1 VACVPAFADPTG
13 LSLGAGPALQR
24 GASMATDMHVDGA
37 PPTLLGDDSDGDG
50 DVPEGAVRFEL
61 TAAEIEAALAEPSLE
76 VDAPDDVDVPD
87 TLVPEEAVAELM
99 GRLQPHFVPIPGR
112 ADAAT
117 TPPPAA
123 SSGVPL
129 ATAARAFASPA
140 AVDEAPPPP
149 TPWKLLTPPVVAFE
163 FDLASPPACGAERVV
178 EVAATA
184 AGAATAVAAWV
195 RLGHAGGSTWSSG
208 LDDGAE
214 REEGDG
220 AGESVWGG

>member
-1 VACVPAFADPTG
+1 MAGAARARGLPPT
-13 LSLGAGPALQR
+13 
-24 GASMATDMHVDGA
+24 
-37 PPTLLGDDSDGDG
+37 PPTLSPQVD
-50 DVPEGAVRFEL
+50 PA
-61 TAAEIEAALAEPSLE
+61 TASIVVAL
-76 VDAPDDVDVPD
+76 VD
-87 TLVPEEAVAELM
+87 
-99 GRLQPHFVPIPGR
+99 
-112 ADAAT
+112 T
-117 TPPPAA
+117 TPPPSA